1 MLTYLNQEK
10 GREVCGVL
18 FDMDGVVIDTEKLYT
33 RFWMEAARELGHPMT
48 LEQAL
53 QMRSLGQGPSQE
65 KLDSFFGPGV
75 VDYTEL
81 RSIRIQRMDAFIAV
95 HGVEE
100 KPGIRAL
107 LALLKEKNIPCAI
120 TSSSSVPLIRR
131 HLGNLGLLDGFTAL
145 CSGKDVP
152 HGKPAPDIYLLG
164 AKELGLRPEECLALE
179 DSPTGILSAYRA
191 GCLPVMIPDLDQPG
205 EDTQKLLFAKADSLS
220 DIIHILKAQNGHQ

>member
-1 MLTYLNQEK
+1 MLKVLNQEK
-10 GREVCGVL
+10 GRAVCGVL

-33 RFWMEAARELGHPMT
+33 RFWMEAARALGHPMT

-53 QMRSLGQGPSQE
+53 QMRSLGRGPSQE

-75 VDYTEL
+75 VDYMTL
-81 RSIRIQRMDAFIAV
+81 RAVRIERMEAFIAA

-120 TSSSSVPLIRR
+120 TSSSSVPLIRE
-131 HLGNLGLLDGFTAL
+131 HLGNLGLLDYFTAL

-152 HGKPAPDIYLLG
+152 KGKPAPDIYLHG
-164 AKELGLRPEECLALE
+164 AATIGVAPENCLAIE
-179 DSPTGILSAYRA
+179 DSPAGIEAAWRA
-191 GCLPVMIPDLDQPG
+191 GCMAVIVPDQDQPD
-205 EDTQKLLFAKADSLS
+205 ELTLSRSFARADSLF
-220 DIIHILKAQNGHQ
+220 DVMELV